1 MQKYLSYRFYL
12 IIPVSSLILSC
23 SASHDPKSNRAIFH
37 KDIVDRRPI
46 TNDELKKAHNIGTP
60 EELAKSG
67 LWFVYD
73 SKLDGVEGVGSEKS
87 YAELN
92 LDQRNAPVIVAV
104 VDSGVDIEHE
114 DLQGHIW
121 INEKEASGQPGID
134 DDNNGYID
142 DLHGWNFIGGVDDK
156 GDPTHLSEET
166 LEVTRITKKLTDKKN
181 SGVELT
187 IEEAALLK
195 QTSEEVEE
203 ERKSANETLIR
214 NQKAYEDLKL
224 PYEVIKNLVAVAIDA
239 LTIDNVKAVE
249 SKDEA
254 VNAAKEQI
262 LKIFESVEAK
272 STARILRMIQRSEES
287 LNYYYNLDFN
297 PRALI
302 VKDNPEDIN
311 DVHYGNNSVTGPD
324 ADHGTHVAGIIAA
337 LRNND
342 KGVNGIAENVRI
354 MVLRAVPNG
363 DERDK
368 DVALAIRY
376 AVNNGAK
383 IVNMSFGKSY
393 SPQKQFVDEAMKYAA
408 GKGVLLVHSAGNDSS
423 NNDGKKTYPNRE
435 LNEPDERGNNE
446 ISTWVE
452 VGASSAMKGDKLPA
466 AFSNYGRRIVD
477 VFAPGFEI
485 SSSVPGNKYAIFSGT
500 SMAAPSVSG
509 VAALVLSQ
517 HFNLTGPELKDF
529 VLSSS
534 RRHPGLKVI
543 LPGTKDFM
551 VPFSELSRTGGIG
564 DVFLALK
571 NLLSLAS
578 NK

>member
-1 MQKYLSYRFYL
+1 MGRLLRVCLF
-12 IIPVSSLILSC
+12 IAASSLVIAC
-23 SASHDPKSNRAIFH
+23 SEKHDPNSNFNRPAFH

-46 TNDELKKAHNIGTP
+46 SSDELKKAHNIGTP

-73 SKLDGVEGVGSEKS
+73 SSLDGVEGVGSERS

-92 LDQRNAPVIVAV
+92 LDSGKTPVVVAV

-114 DLQGHIW
+114 DLQGRIW
-121 INEKEASGQPGID
+121 VNEKEATGKPGVD
-134 DDNNGYID
+134 DDSNGYVD
-142 DLHGWNFIGGVDDK
+142 DIHGWNFIGGVDEN
-156 GDPTHLSEET
+156 GAATHISAET

-187 IEEAALLK
+187 AEETALLAK
-195 QTSEEVEE
+195 TSKEVQE
-203 ERKSANETLIR
+203 ERLLANEILIS
-214 NQKAYEDLKL
+214 NQKAYEELKS
-224 PYEVIKNLVAVAIDA
+224 PYEIIKDLVVVKINE
-239 LTIDNVKAVE
+239 LTVDNVSALD
-249 SKDEA
+249 SKDAA
-254 VNAAKEQI
+254 VVAAKEQI
-262 LKIFESVEAK
+262 LRIFESVK
-272 STARILRMIQRSEES
+272 VKTVTRILRMIQRSEEA
-287 LNYYYNLDFN
+287 LTYYYNLDFN
-297 PRALI
+297 PREAI
-302 VKDNPEDIN
+302 VKDDPEDIN
-311 DVHYGNNSVTGPD
+311 DIHYGNNEVIGPD

-337 LRNND
+337 LRNNG

-354 MVLRAVPNG
+354 MVLRVVPNG

-376 AVNNGAK
+376 AADNGAK

-393 SPQKQFVDEAMKYAA
+393 SPQKQFVDDAMRYAA
-408 GKGVLLVHSAGNDSS
+408 SKGVLLVHAAGNDSS

-435 LNEPDERGNNE
+435 LNEADERGNNE
-446 ISTWVE
+446 IPTWIE

-466 AFSNYGRRIVD
+466 AFSNYGRKIVD

-500 SMAAPSVSG
+500 SMAAPSMSG

-517 HFNLTGPELKDF
+517 HLEWAGPELKDF

-534 RRHPGLKVI
+534 RRHPGLKVL
-543 LPGTKDFM
+543 LPGTKDIL
-551 VPFSELSRTGGIG
+551 VPFSELSRTGGLG
-564 DVFLALK
+564 DAFIALK
-571 NLLSLAS
+571 LSLS
-578 NK
+578 L